1 MLEIVTEVSLH
12 TFEVG
17 WGEYLDSDSDL
28 DLDLNVNL
36 NMHLLLYLLHLVSSN
51 RVPKMEW
58 TMVMGSVRSFYVSL
72 EL

>member
-51 RVPKMEW
+51 RVPKME
-58 TMVMGSVRSFYVSL
+58 
-72 EL
+72 